1 MSGSESGFET
11 RRFERQTRFAPL
23 GAAGQA
29 KLESARVLLVGC
41 GALGG
46 SLAQSLARSGVG
58 TLVIVDRD
66 LVEVTNLP
74 RQILFEDRHAREG
87 ALKVDA
93 AREALA
99 RIGGP
104 ARIETHAAHLDADNL
119 DELARGADL
128 VLDGT
133 DNLATRYLLNDW
145 CVKHRVPW
153 VYAGVVGGGGLVMA
167 VLPGSGPC
175 LRCVFSEPPPTGT
188 LPTCDT
194 AGVILPAV
202 AAVAALQA
210 GIALRLLAAPEG
222 FEPALLEIDAWHGEV
237 RSVRAPRDADCPCC
251 ARGEYPWLETPAGTQ
266 AVSLCGRNTVQVRGR
281 GPRPDL
287 DRVAE
292 NLRGVAR
299 EVLRAGPLLRVDL
312 GDERLTVFPDG
323 RALIE
328 GTEDVDRALALYD
341 RYIGA

>member
-1 MSGSESGFET
+1 MHDEAFESK
-11 RRFERQTRFAPL
+11 RFARQTRFAPL
-23 GAAGQA
+23 GTDGQA
-29 KLESARVLLVGC
+29 RLERARVLLVGC

-46 SLAQSLARSGVG
+46 VLAQTLTRSGVG
-58 TLVIVDRD
+58 TLVVVDRD

-87 ALKVDA
+87 TLKVEA
-93 AREALA
+93 AREALE

-104 ARIETHAAHLDADNL
+104 TRIETHATHLDANNL

-133 DNLATRYLLNDW
+133 DNLSTRYLVNDW
-145 CVKHRVPW
+145 CVKHGVPW
-153 VYAGVVGGGGLVMA
+153 VYAGVVGGGGLIMA
-167 VLPGSGPC
+167 VRPGTGPC
-175 LRCVFSEPPPTGT
+175 LRCIFSEPPPTGT

-202 AAVAALQA
+202 GAIASLQA
-210 GIALRLLAAPEG
+210 GIGLRLLAKPDG
-222 FEPALLEIDAWHGEV
+222 LEPALLELDAWNGDV
-237 RSVRAPRDADCPCC
+237 RAVRAPREDDCPCC
-251 ARGEYPWLETPAGTQ
+251 GRREFPWLDAPAEKQ
-266 AVSLCGRNTVQVRGR
+266 AVALCGRNTVQVRGR

-292 NLRGVAR
+292 NLRDVAR
-299 EVLRAGPLLRVDL
+299 EVRRAGPILRVDL
-312 GDERLTVFPDG
+312 GEERMTVFSDG
-323 RALIE
+323 RTLIE
-328 GTEDVDRALALYD
+328 GTEDIDRALALYD